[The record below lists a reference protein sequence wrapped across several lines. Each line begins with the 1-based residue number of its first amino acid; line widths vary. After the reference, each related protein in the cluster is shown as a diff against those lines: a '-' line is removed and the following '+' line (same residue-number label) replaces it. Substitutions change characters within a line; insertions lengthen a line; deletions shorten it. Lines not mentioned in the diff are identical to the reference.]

1 MKTLRFL
8 GAALGASVLA
18 SAASAQFNTIARESF
33 DYADGSAIDQ
43 ANGDL
48 GWFQQWFAGCCFGG
62 SSAGFVT
69 SPGFDAVG
77 HKLTMTANNEGA
89 FRGPHTGTYKN
100 SISTTLNYGDDGST
114 IWVSFT
120 TSRTPGADN
129 RYGGLSLHT
138 SFVGEK
144 LFLGAPF
151 DAFEWGVG
159 GGATVAGSNID
170 TPSRLVY
177 RIDYQPGDE
186 RLRMWLN
193 PSVPHPVSTPDIDQ
207 TVGDHTWN
215 EIRLQGGE
223 GPSFNSWE
231 FDDILIEAEGADP
244 NLEVNTNALSASIGG
259 TQTMIQA
266 LGDSHAGSLYIV
278 LGTTSGTSPGF
289 PFGSSVIPLNI
300 DAYFNLTLNNPNS
313 ALMPKS
319 FGTLDAIGWAFVD
332 FNLPAGSSAS
342 LVGLGL
348 DHVLCEIQ
356 VAPTLDVPFIFT
368 PAHIDI
374 VP

>member
-1 MKTLRFL
+1 
-8 GAALGASVLA
+8 
-18 SAASAQFNTIARESF
+18 
-33 DYADGSAIDQ
+33 
-43 ANGDL
+43 
-48 GWFQQWFAGCCFGG
+48 
-62 SSAGFVT
+62 
-69 SPGFDAVG
+69 
-77 HKLTMTANNEGA
+77 
-89 FRGPHTGTYKN
+89 
-100 SISTTLNYGDDGST
+100 
-114 IWVSFT
+114 
-120 TSRTPGADN
+120 
-129 RYGGLSLHT
+129 
-138 SFVGEK
+138 
-144 LFLGAPF
+144 
-151 DAFEWGVG
+151 
-159 GGATVAGSNID
+159 
-170 TPSRLVY
+170 
-177 RIDYQPGDE
+177 
-186 RLRMWLN
+186 MWLN

-289 PFGSSVIPLNI
+289 PFGSSVIPLNT
-300 DAYFNLTLNNPNS
+300 DAYFNLTLSNPNS
-313 ALMPKS
+313 ALLPNS
-319 FGTLDAIGWAFVD
+319 FGNLDAIGWAFVD

-342 LVGLGL
+342 LVGVGL

-356 VAPTLDVPFIFT
+356 VVPTLDVPFVFT